1 MALQEVTLLGII
13 LLFSGHIPSVFTA
26 QNVCRTY
33 GSGVFSSFN
42 GTLFHLKSSCAVTL
56 THFTHAGA
64 DCHVIVQRGTTGLMD
79 RVEIIVNKITTLVH
93 NNTVT
98 VDGSRI
104 SLPYDHTYQHVFRY
118 GIYTRL
124 QSKILPLSVTWYSV
138 PDGVSSLWVQ
148 LNQGLVEGMSGLC
161 GHQNSSETM
170 QQLIS
175 SSVLPDGQCLTQ
187 DSVAQTN
194 TVCSGVLSHAYEC
207 LGAKYKS
214 YLSLCYKSMN
224 GLWHHEVNCSFFKEI
239 SLMCGSSS
247 PFWSI
252 WRSKTNC
259 SMPLCPGDLRYV
271 EMGPAF
277 PPTCSNPQNSTA
289 DFTSTCLPAE
299 GKVLNDRIKGYS
311 TINVEECPCVH
322 GKMTY
327 APRQE
332 RRTKCQSCTCIR
344 GKWACSANTCPVKC
358 IIEGQFITTFDGKQY
373 SLPDRCTYVAARG
386 LNWTLI
392 VQYSAQSVV
401 VEQAYLNINQD
412 KYTFSANSIQLN
424 NIDIGDLSQTEST
437 TVFWQS
443 SMFVQVYTSFGLK
456 MQVQVSPEIQIYL
469 NLPATENTKGL
480 CGTYN
485 NDTNDDFTTFS
496 GIIESSVQLFAQSWS
511 MGSCTPISGCIN
523 TNNEL
528 FAEQGCDQLRDPEGL
543 FAECHDY
550 VPVAPFVEAC
560 VKRTCQCSR
569 ALQDCLC
576 VSFGNYAKAC
586 VAQGITVEDWRS
598 GTNCVPPCM
607 GNLMFA
613 YETMACNH
621 TCRSLSAPDPTC
633 AVLDDPV
640 EGCGCAS
647 DSHLDNQQTCSPK
660 TLCSCYHPGGVA
672 PPGPVVIGGRQCL
685 CENGQLRCPRICN
698 CTAGKICV
706 DCSQIPVNTAH
717 RTCGSLTKP
726 VSNDG
731 SCFSGCYCPGGLFED
746 HNGGCVTRDNCT
758 CEFSGRVFETGQS
771 VLTNCKTCTCRGGEW
786 SCVDEECSG
795 TCSVFGNGQYQ
806 TFDSKWYRF
815 DGNCQYTLAKDA
827 SSSGSFAIKT
837 ESVPCCDESL
847 TCSRAISVELLGTV
861 TLILSDMKV
870 TERLPA
876 GGAVL
881 AEPLYSIHMV
891 GLYIIISAPKLG
903 ITVIWDKHTR
913 VTIQLEHQW
922 RGRVL
927 GLCGNFDGKVTND
940 LLTSSSSEVFSVLD
954 FGNSWKTATPPCSD
968 VINEVFP
975 CEKHSY
981 CAAWAQRRCMILN
994 SDTFKDCHLKVDPE
1008 PYYQACVLES
1018 CSCEFE
1024 GKFLGFC
1031 TAVAAYAEACS
1042 AKDVCVNW
1050 RTPDLCP
1057 VYCDYYNE
1065 VGQSTWHYNP
1075 CGQVKTCGTNNRFT
1089 GKLEGCYPRCPEET
1103 PYYDENIG
1111 KCTTLDNCSC
1121 SFMNRVL
1128 SPPDEMCT
1136 GHTCCKCFE
1145 GKMDCNDTLTP
1156 TTESTTKYTTQSPST
1171 KSTAKYTTQP
1181 STTKSTTQSPT
1192 TQSTTKYTTQS
1203 PSTQS
1208 TTKYTTQ
1215 PSTTKSTTQSPT
1227 TQSTTKYTTQSPST
1241 QSTTKYTTQPSTTK
1255 STTQSPTTQSTT
1267 KYTTQSPT
1275 TKSTTMLPTTQS
1287 TTQSQTTQSTTKYT
1301 TQSPTTE
1308 RTTKY
1313 TTQSITTAS
1322 TTKQTTQSTTVKE
1335 TTARPPTSENTT
1347 PIQESTTE
1355 STTESYATTVKE
1367 KTTTTQPPTS
1377 ESTTAQLR
1385 STESTTESYATTE
1398 ETTTQPTTSEGTT
1411 AIPKSTTESTTESYA
1426 TTPEVTTTTQPATSQ
1441 STRST
1446 QESTTES
1453 TTESYATTAEATT
1466 TTQPL
1471 TSEGT
1476 TPMQESTTG
1485 STTESY
1491 ETTAKETTTT
1501 RTQPPTSENTT
1512 PIQESTT
1519 ESTTESYETEGTTT
1533 QPLTSESTTTIQES
1547 TKSTTESYA
1556 TTAEGTTTTQPPTSE
1571 STTPMQEST
1580 TESTTE
1586 SYDSTTEGT
1595 TSQPPTSESTTPIQE
1610 STTESTTE
1618 SYDTTTE
1625 GTTTTQPPTSE
1636 STTPMQESTTESTT
1650 ESYDTTTEGT
1660 TTTQPPTSESTT
1672 PMQESTTEST
1682 TESYDTTTEGTTTT
1696 QPPTSESTTPMQ
1708 ESTTESTT
1716 ESYDTTT
1723 EGTTTTQPPTSESTT
1738 TTQEST
1744 TESTTESYDT
1754 TTEGT
1759 TTTQPP
1765 TSESTTPIQ
1774 ESTTESTTESYDTT
1788 TEGTTTQPPTSE
1800 STTTTQESTTESTTE
1815 SYDTTT
1821 EGTTTQPPTSVSTTT
1836 TQESTT
1842 ESTTESYDTT
1852 TEGTTTTQPP
1862 TSESTTP
1869 IQESTTE
1876 STTESYDT
1884 TTEGTTTQ
1892 PPTSESTTTT
1902 QESTTE
1908 STTESYDTTTEGTTT
1923 TQPPTSESTTT
1934 TQESTTESTTES
1946 YDTTTEGT
1954 TTTQPPTSESTT
1966 PIQESTT
1973 ESTTESY
1980 ETTTEGTTTQPPT
1993 SESTTTTQESTTEST
2008 TESYDTTT
2016 EGTTIQPPTSESTT
2030 PIQESTTESTT
2041 ESYDTTT
2048 EGTTTQPPTS
2058 ESTTTTQ
2065 ESTTESTTESYD
2077 TTTEGTT
2084 IQPPTSESTT
2094 PIQES
2099 TTESTT
2105 ESYETTT
2112 EGTTTQ
2118 PPTSVSTTPMQES
2131 TTESYMT
2138 KVEETTTTT
2147 QPPTTEST
2155 TTIQESTTKSTTES
2169 HATTVEKTTTQPPNS
2184 ENTSEYTT
2192 QLQSTEGTTEYTT
2205 TTQAATSESTTQP
2218 FKTPSTTKSTTE
2230 ATTSVKYSTP
2240 VTTESTTEFPI
2251 YTGPVFTIPTIS
2263 SPQESNVT
2271 LATPIPTTMN
2281 PTTTPSVTATP
2292 STINLTTT
2300 PSVTPVSS
2308 TIKATTTP
2316 SVTPTPSTNN
2326 PTTPSVTPV
2335 SSTINPT
2342 TSPDQTSGPGTTPV
2356 CECRDVMRNQ
2366 SWGCGET
2373 WRENCAD
2380 KTCVA
2385 GVIEVK
2391 PISCPTSQI
2400 RTDCPRNMM
2409 SLVRDEETCCESW
2422 KCDCQC
2428 QVYGDPHYI
2437 SFQGTTFDF
2446 MENCTY
2452 TLVEEQLLNQR
2463 LSITV
2468 DNYYCLPEID
2478 DSCSRGITLNYWND
2492 VVTLMVTEEYTVESS
2507 LNQEVII
2514 PPYEDQVFR
2523 FESSGS
2529 EVYIYIKPIRS
2540 YVSLT
2545 PFNSLTISLAE
2556 EYFQNNTQGQCGVC
2570 GGPSCMRRDGVV
2582 EEDTCCDKTAYDW
2595 VVEDPEK
2602 SYCKSVPTNI
2612 PCVPPTPPP
2621 STSTSMPH
2629 PPSTS
2634 MPPPPPPPP
2643 CNPTI
2648 CDLLHH
2654 EVFAEC
2660 AGRIDLTFV
2669 EKNCR
2674 YDYCAYNRSVGACSS
2689 LEYAASECKKIG
2701 VCVDWRGLTNGSCE
2715 IRCPGAMVYDEC
2727 RQSPNDVCRSG
2738 IQVPATAVAGLRSG
2752 CFCPEGQMLAEEHK
2766 QICVSH
2772 CTNCKGPLG
2781 EPMPVGAVWESN
2793 CHICTC
2799 NNQTRTE
2806 ECRPKPPGPTPVC
2819 GAYSSLTSD
2828 CCGNQICV
2836 EKICEYNGKT
2846 YKVGDRWTDP
2856 SHPCESFS
2864 CSQTGTEVEKTVCP
2878 LQSCA
2883 EDSRVWDEHHCCY
2896 SCNVT
2901 CSVRMIRV
2909 NLTISNCT
2917 QEVELA
2923 SCEGQCETQNR
2934 WVPTNGTLQLDQTH
2948 QFCEE
2953 TASEM
2958 REILL
2963 NCGKNSQSRFTYR
2976 HATRCQ
2982 CGAKR

>member
-13 LLFSGHIPSVFTA
+13 ILFSGHIPSVFTA

-33 GSGVFSSFN
+33 SSGVFSSFN

-124 QSKILPLSVTWYSV
+124 QSKVLPLSVTWYSV
-138 PDGVSSLWVQ
+138 SDGVSSVWVQ

-187 DSVAQTN
+187 DSVVQTN
-194 TVCSGVLSHAYEC
+194 TVCSGALSHAYEC
-207 LGAKYKS
+207 LGAKYKT

-224 GLWHHEVNCSFFKEI
+224 GLWHHEVNCSFFKEV

-247 PFWSI
+247 PFWST

-277 PPTCSNPQNSTA
+277 PPTCSNPQNSTT
-289 DFTSTCLPAE
+289 DITSTCLPAE
-299 GKVLNDRIKGYS
+299 GKVLNDHIKGYN

-332 RRTKCQSCTCIR
+332 RRTKCQSCTCIK

-373 SLPDRCTYVAARG
+373 SVPDRCTYVAARG
-386 LNWTLI
+386 LNWTLN

-401 VEQAYLNINQD
+401 IEQAYLNINQD

-424 NIDIGDLSQTEST
+424 NIDVSDLSQTEST
-437 TVFWQS
+437 IVFWQS
-443 SMFVQVYTSFGLK
+443 SMFVQVYTLFGLK

-496 GIIESSVQLFAQSWS
+496 GIIESSVQLFTQSWS
-511 MGSCTPISGCIN
+511 IGSCTPITGCIN

-528 FAEQGCDQLRDPEGL
+528 FAEQGCDQLRDPEGV

-586 VAQGITVEDWRS
+586 VAQGIMVKDWRS
-598 GTNCVPPCM
+598 GTNCVPPCI

-613 YETMACNH
+613 YATMACNH

-640 EGCGCAS
+640 EGCGCTS

-685 CENGQLRCPRICN
+685 CENGQLRCPQICN

-717 RTCGSLTKP
+717 RTCGSLIKP

-815 DGNCQYTLAKDA
+815 DGNCQYTLVKDA
-827 SSSGSFAIKT
+827 SSSGRFAVKT

-1065 VGQSTWHYNP
+1065 VGQCTWHYNP

-1089 GKLEGCYPRCPEET
+1089 GKLEGCYPRCPEGT

-1111 KCTTLDNCSC
+1111 KCTTLNNCSC

-1145 GKMDCNDTLTP
+1145 GQIDCNDTMTP
-1156 TTESTTKYTTQSPST
+1156 TTESTTKYTTQSP
-1171 KSTAKYTTQP
+1171 TTE
-1181 STTKSTTQSPT
+1181 
-1192 TQSTTKYTTQS
+1192 STTKYTTQS
-1203 PSTQS
+1203 P
-1208 TTKYTTQ
+1208 TTE
-1215 PSTTKSTTQSPT
+1215 
-1227 TQSTTKYTTQSPST
+1227 STTKYTTQSPT
-1241 QSTTKYTTQPSTTK
+1241 TESTTKY
-1255 STTQSPTTQSTT
+1255 TTQSPTTQSTT

-1275 TKSTTMLPTTQS
+1275 TKSTTIYTTQSPTTKRTTIYTTQSPTTKSATKSTTTKSTTQPPTTPS

-1301 TQSPTTE
+1301 TQSPTT
-1308 RTTKY
+1308 
-1313 TTQSITTAS
+1313 AS
-1322 TTKQTTQSTTVKE
+1322 TTKQTPSTTAKE
-1335 TTARPPTSENTT
+1335 TTAQPPTSENTT

-1355 STTESYATTVKE
+1355 LFATTVKE

-1377 ESTTAQLR
+1377 ESTTALLM
-1385 STESTTESYATTE
+1385 STESTTESYATTAE
-1398 ETTTQPTTSEGTT
+1398 VTTTTTQPSTSESTSAT
-1411 AIPKSTTESTTESYA
+1411 QESTTESTTESYA
-1426 TTPEVTTTTQPATSQ
+1426 TISEETTTTQPSTSQ
-1441 STRST
+1441 STSST

-1453 TTESYATTAEATT
+1453 TTESYATT
-1466 TTQPL
+1466 
-1471 TSEGT
+1471 SE
-1476 TPMQESTTG
+1476 
-1485 STTESY
+1485 
-1491 ETTAKETTTT
+1491 ETTTT
-1501 RTQPPTSENTT
+1501 R
-1512 PIQESTT
+1512 
-1519 ESTTESYETEGTTT
+1519 
-1533 QPLTSESTTTIQES
+1533 
-1547 TKSTTESYA
+1547 
-1556 TTAEGTTTTQPPTSE
+1556 TQPPTSE

-1580 TESTTE
+1580 TKSTTE
-1586 SYDSTTEGT
+1586 SYRT
-1595 TSQPPTSESTTPIQE
+1595 TS
-1610 STTESTTE
+1610 
-1618 SYDTTTE
+1618 
-1625 GTTTTQPPTSE
+1625 
-1636 STTPMQESTTESTT
+1636 
-1650 ESYDTTTEGT
+1650 
-1660 TTTQPPTSESTT
+1660 
-1672 PMQESTTEST
+1672 
-1682 TESYDTTTEGTTTT
+1682 
-1696 QPPTSESTTPMQ
+1696 
-1708 ESTTESTT
+1708 
-1716 ESYDTTT
+1716 
-1723 EGTTTTQPPTSESTT
+1723 
-1738 TTQEST
+1738 
-1744 TESTTESYDT
+1744 
-1754 TTEGT
+1754 
-1759 TTTQPP
+1759 
-1765 TSESTTPIQ
+1765 
-1774 ESTTESTTESYDTT
+1774 
-1788 TEGTTTQPPTSE
+1788 
-1800 STTTTQESTTESTTE
+1800 
-1815 SYDTTT
+1815 
-1821 EGTTTQPPTSVSTTT
+1821 
-1836 TQESTT
+1836 
-1842 ESTTESYDTT
+1842 
-1852 TEGTTTTQPP
+1852 
-1862 TSESTTP
+1862 
-1869 IQESTTE
+1869 
-1876 STTESYDT
+1876 
-1884 TTEGTTTQ
+1884 
-1892 PPTSESTTTT
+1892 
-1902 QESTTE
+1902 
-1908 STTESYDTTTEGTTT
+1908 
-1923 TQPPTSESTTT
+1923 
-1934 TQESTTESTTES
+1934 
-1946 YDTTTEGT
+1946 
-1954 TTTQPPTSESTT
+1954 
-1966 PIQESTT
+1966 
-1973 ESTTESY
+1973 
-1980 ETTTEGTTTQPPT
+1980 
-1993 SESTTTTQESTTEST
+1993 
-2008 TESYDTTT
+2008 
-2016 EGTTIQPPTSESTT
+2016 
-2030 PIQESTTESTT
+2030 
-2041 ESYDTTT
+2041 
-2048 EGTTTQPPTS
+2048 
-2058 ESTTTTQ
+2058 
-2065 ESTTESTTESYD
+2065 
-2077 TTTEGTT
+2077 
-2084 IQPPTSESTT
+2084 
-2094 PIQES
+2094 
-2099 TTESTT
+2099 
-2105 ESYETTT
+2105 
-2112 EGTTTQ
+2112 
-2118 PPTSVSTTPMQES
+2118 
-2131 TTESYMT
+2131 
-2138 KVEETTTTT
+2138 EETTTT
-2147 QPPTTEST
+2147 PLPTSEST
-2155 TTIQESTTKSTTES
+2155 TTIQESTTESYETTAEG
-2169 HATTVEKTTTQPPNS
+2169 TTTKPPTSDTTTTQLP
-2184 ENTSEYTT
+2184 
-2192 QLQSTEGTTEYTT
+2192 STEGTTEYTT
-2205 TTQAATSESTTQP
+2205 TTQLPSTEGTTEYTTTTQLPSTEGTTEYTTTTQLPSTEGTTEYTTTTQLPSTEGTTEYTTTTQLPSTEKTTEYTTTTQLPSTEGTTEYTTTTQLPSTEGTTEYTTTTQLPSTEGTTEYTTTTQLPSTEETTEYTTTTQLPSTEGTTEYTTTTQLPSTEGTTEYTTTTQLPSTEETTEYTTTTQLPTTEGTTEYTTTTQLPSTEGTTEYTTTTQLPSTEGTTEYTTTTQLPSTEGTTEYTTPTQLPSTEETTEYTTTTQLPSTEGTTEYTTTTQLPSTEGTTEYTTTTQLPSTEGTTEYTTTTQLPSTEGTTEYTTPTQLPSTEETTEYTTTTQLPSTEGTTEYTTTTQLPSTEGTTEYTTTTQLPSTEGTTEYTTTTQLPSTEGTTEYTTPTQLPSTEETTEYTTTTQLPSTEGTTEYTTTTQLPSTEETTEYTTTTQLPSTEGTTEYTTTTQLPSTEETTEYTTTTQLPSTEETTEYTTTTQLPSTEGTTEYTTTTQLPSTEETTEYTTTTQLPSTEGTTEYTTTTQLPSTEETTEYTTTTQLPSTEETTEYTTTTQLPSTEGTTEYTTTTQLPSTEETTEYTTTTQAPTSDSTTQP
-2218 FKTPSTTKSTTE
+2218 FKRPSTTKPTTE

-2240 VTTESTTEFPI
+2240 VTTESTTDFSI
-2251 YTGPVFTIPTIS
+2251 FTGPVSSIPTVS
-2263 SPQESNVT
+2263 SPQESNIT
-2271 LATPIPTTMN
+2271 SATPIPSTIN
-2281 PTTTPSVTATP
+2281 PTTTTPSVTPVASTINPTTTTSVTPTPSTINPTTTTSVTPTP

-2300 PSVTPVSS
+2300 PSVTPGPSTKYS
-2308 TIKATTTP
+2308 TITTSSVTPVPSTKNPTTTTFVTSVPSTINPTTTPSATPVPSTKNPTTTTSVTSVPSTINPTTTP
-2316 SVTPTPSTNN
+2316 SVTPVPSTKNPTTTTSVTSVPSTINPTTTPVTSVPSTINPTTTPSVTFVRSTIN
-2326 PTTPSVTPV
+2326 PTTTPSVTPV
-2335 SSTINPT
+2335 PSTINPT
-2342 TSPDQTSGPGTTPV
+2342 TTPVQTSGPGTTPV

-2366 SWGCGET
+2366 SWSCGET

-2380 KTCVA
+2380 KACVA

-2422 KCDCQC
+2422 NCDCQC

-2452 TLVEEQLLNQR
+2452 TLVEEQILNQR

-2492 VVTLMVTEEYTVESS
+2492 IVTLMVTEEYSVECS
-2507 LNQEVII
+2507 LNQEIII

-2529 EVYIYIKPIRS
+2529 EVYVHIKPIRS
-2540 YVSLT
+2540 HVSLT

-2556 EYFQNNTQGQCGVC
+2556 EHFQNNTQGQCGVC
-2570 GGPSCMRRDGVV
+2570 GGPSCIRRDGVV

-2602 SYCKSVPTNI
+2602 SYCKSVPTNV

-2621 STSTSMPH
+2621 STNTPTRMP
-2629 PPSTS
+2629 PPPPTS

-2654 EVFAEC
+2654 GVFAEC
-2660 AGRIDLTFV
+2660 AERIDLTFV

-2701 VCVDWRGLTNGSCE
+2701 ICVDWRGLTNGSCE
-2715 IRCPGAMVYDEC
+2715 IRCPGGMVYDEC

-2738 IQVPATAVAGLRSG
+2738 IRVIATSVAGLKSG

-2766 QICVSH
+2766 QVCVSQ

-2819 GAYSSLTSD
+2819 GTYSSLTSD

-2836 EKICEYNGKT
+2836 EKSCEYNGQT

-2878 LQSCA
+2878 VQTCA
-2883 EDSRVWDEHHCCY
+2883 EELRVWDEHHCCY
-2896 SCNVT
+2896 TCRLTQMFDSCCPTINGNVAQH
-2901 CSVRMIRV
+2901 SRV
-2909 NLTISNCT
+2909 
-2917 QEVELA
+2917 
-2923 SCEGQCETQNR
+2923 
-2934 WVPTNGTLQLDQTH
+2934 
-2948 QFCEE
+2948 
-2953 TASEM
+2953 
-2958 REILL
+2958 
-2963 NCGKNSQSRFTYR
+2963 
-2976 HATRCQ
+2976 
-2982 CGAKR
+2982 